1 MALLTESVVRARAR
15 AETTLQKSVSTIL
28 REHVVDQAS
37 IGSHEIFMSHAYADR
52 EIVLGVALKIEDYG
66 YSVYIDW
73 RDDPSLDR
81 STVSP
86 NTAAKLRARIK
97 ASRCL
102 FYATTRN
109 AIGSKWMPWELG
121 FKDGH
126 NTRVAIVPVAQFST
140 TTYVGREYLGIYPY
154 IDEADDE
161 MSIERLWVNRSR
173 TRYVALDE
181 WLTGEE
187 PTERG

>member
-1 MALLTESVVRARAR
+1 MALLTESAVRARAR

-37 IGSHEIFMSHAYADR
+37 IGRHDIFMSHAYADR
-52 EIVLGVALKIEDYG
+52 EIVLGIALMIEDYG
-66 YSVYIDW
+66 YSVYVDW

-86 NTAAKLRARIK
+86 NTAGKLRARIK

-126 NTRVAIVPVAQFST
+126 NTRVAIVPVARFST
-140 TTYVGREYLGIYPY
+140 TTYVGREYLSIYPY